1 MRACNV
7 LITAASR
14 RVPLVQAFQAALRN
28 GPSCGIVVAT
38 DISAYSPAVHVADR
52 AYRVPLASE
61 PGYVDTLLALCDA
74 EQISLFVPTI
84 DDELPVCGAAIE
96 SFLARGV
103 FPACSSAT
111 TALVCNDKRVTCGVL
126 RMKGLPAAATWLPE
140 ELPEQLAF
148 PLFIKPRVGRGAV
161 GAFPVR
167 NARELAFFLDYVETP
182 VVQEYLDG
190 PEFTI
195 DVLCDAGGRPLSIV
209 PRERVVI
216 RSGVIDRGRTVKSAA
231 LIDLAADVCEALT
244 FVGPLNIQCRMRDG
258 VPTIFE
264 VNPRFSGGIPLTIA
278 AGADFPRMLVD
289 MASGL
294 PQMPRIGDFRDDL
307 WISKF
312 EAAVFLPGS
321 GLELPQV
328 TTPPAAVAAP
338 VPVSVPV
345 SVPVGEVA

>member
-1 MRACNV
+1 VRSCNV

-14 RVPLVQAFQAALRN
+14 RVLLVQAFQAALRS
-28 GPSCGIVVAT
+28 GPTRGHVIAT

-61 PGYVDTLLALCDA
+61 SCYVDTLLALC
-74 EQISLFVPTI
+74 ETERISLFVPTI

-103 FPACSSAT
+103 FPACSSVT
-111 TALVCNDKRVTCGVL
+111 TALVCNDKLATCAML
-126 RMKGLPAAATWLPE
+126 RMKGVPAAATWLPG
-140 ELPEQLAF
+140 ELPAQPEF

-161 GAFPVR
+161 DAYPVR
-167 NARELAFFLDYVETP
+167 SARELAFFLDYVETP
-182 VVQEYLDG
+182 IVQEYLEG

-195 DVLCDAGGRPLSIV
+195 DVLCDAAGRPLSIV

-231 LIDLAADVCEALT
+231 LIDLAVAVCETLT
-244 FVGPLNIQCRMRDG
+244 FVGPLNIQCRMRGG
-258 VPTIFE
+258 VPTVFE

-278 AGADFPRMLVD
+278 AGADFPRMLVE
-289 MASGL
+289 MASGF
-294 PQMPRIGDFRDDL
+294 PMTPSIGEFRDDL

-312 EAAVFLPGS
+312 EAAVFVAGS
-321 GLELPQV
+321 GHELPQAA
-328 TTPPAAVAAP
+328 TPRTKK
-338 VPVSVPV
+338 
-345 SVPVGEVA
+345 EVA